1 MGRAAAARVEAVV
14 VNEVKNGIGY
24 LRDRLPGN
32 PSIGQ
37 TSGTQKE
44 NFENFCI
51 LELDEIL
58 KLAPRATRRCSE

>member
-1 MGRAAAARVEAVV
+1 LGRAAAARVEAVV

-24 LRDRLPGN
+24 LRDRL
-32 PSIGQ
+32 
-37 TSGTQKE
+37 QKE

-58 KLAPRATRRCSE
+58 KLAPRSTRRCSE